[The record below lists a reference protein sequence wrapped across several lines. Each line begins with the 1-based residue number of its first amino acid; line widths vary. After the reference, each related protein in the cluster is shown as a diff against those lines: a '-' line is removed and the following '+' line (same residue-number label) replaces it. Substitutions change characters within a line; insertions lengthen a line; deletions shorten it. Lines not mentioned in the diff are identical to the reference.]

1 MRKWLV
7 RRFRLPARPD
17 SPDIAAT
24 DTSPCSPNPTP
35 ADPDEEALCFG
46 AVLNEELK
54 EIGELRKKR
63 GAEQQK
69 GNGAGDVSGSE
80 VRREIRGLCSE
91 DPITAA
97 EATAAVF
104 SKARDMELVGLAF
117 SGGGIRSATFNLGVL
132 QGLAKYR
139 LLRKFD
145 YFSTVSGGG
154 YIGSWLEAWIFRA
167 GQPKERD
174 ETAQQEGTKP
184 KYGIDFVEQELNPA
198 RSDRPGRTVTMDG
211 QEVRMH
217 TRTEPRP
224 IRFLREYSNY
234 LTPRLGLLGADTWTM
249 VAVYLRNLL
258 LNQVVLTLFLFSLL
272 LLPHTAVWLTDRL
285 STWPYLAAYYPAPIA
300 VVVLVTLALC
310 LGAVNLRAV
319 LNPGDNEAQT
329 GGWFPQ
335 QQGWILATIIVPLFA
350 AAWILTGWIWSHEDF
365 WNGKT
370 PWSYWAVGGLLAVS
384 VPWII
389 SCAFAPPQNA
399 GGDDWEL
406 RHRKLSWVL
415 VSLIAGPLS
424 GLLLYA
430 VAAGIF
436 KHLEPLPGSLWH
448 EVSFGVPLVM
458 MVFLLAA
465 VLQMG
470 LMGRTFDDPYRE
482 WWARVA
488 GWIFILT
495 IVWGVGFGLAIYA
508 PLGLLWLRGW
518 LAAAGIGWLATT
530 LLGVIGGNSAKT
542 GALQSK
548 TVKDTLLSVTP
559 YVFVAGLVSLL
570 SLSLELIL
578 ARLNWSCD
586 MAVHW
591 DRLLAENPPV
601 AKVAGWVLNLNA
613 SLASPTPMITGTAA
627 PQASVQVAPTYVSA
641 HWAILRLVSTWHL
654 PLLFAGVFLVCVLMA
669 WRVDLNEF
677 SMHLFYRNRLVRCYL
692 GATHA
697 DRDPNPFTGFDDQDD
712 LFLKDLQSECC
723 YSGPF
728 PIFNATLNLVNSRD
742 LAWQERKAESFSM
755 TPLRCGYDTWLERLD
770 LSSDYSRE
778 RKRREK
784 LAEYAYRTTQRYG
797 YKDGGFYTGTA
808 VGISGAALSPN
819 MGFHSQPALAA
830 LMTLFNVRLGFW
842 AGNPRH
848 STSCQKTRPGPPL
861 GLRWLLAELFGLTDD
876 EGSYVYLS
884 DGGHFEN
891 LGVYELVKRR
901 CKYIIACDAG
911 ADPNYALDDLGSAIR
926 RCREDIGVEID
937 LDLVSKMVVPPPAKD
952 GEARKLVPWHCFVGE
967 IRYDMVDAKDPKL
980 SPRERRKENG
990 IFVYVKA
997 SLRGDEPADVLN
1009 YQTAHKDFPHET
1021 TADQW
1026 FSESQFESYRRLGL
1040 HIVETM
1046 LGALDP
1052 NERAAAEQ
1060 SAKGLFEGLE
1070 NHWGEKEAGKKQA
1083 ASQKNEKS

>member
-7 RRFRLPARPD
+7 RCFRLLARPD

-24 DTSPCSPNPTP
+24 DISPCLPNPTP

-69 GNGAGDVSGSE
+69 VNASGNVSGSE
-80 VRREIRGLCSE
+80 VRREIRGLCSD

-97 EATAAVF
+97 KATAAVF

-145 YFSTVSGGG
+145 YLSTVSGGG

-167 GQPKERD
+167 GQAKERD

-198 RSDRPGRTVTMDG
+198 RCERPGPTVTMDG
-211 QEVRMH
+211 QEVRVH
-217 TRTEPRP
+217 TRAEPRP
-224 IRFLREYSNY
+224 IRFLREYSNH
-234 LTPRLGLLGADTWTM
+234 LTPQLGFLGAGTWTM
-249 VAVYLRNLL
+249 FAACLRNVLL
-258 LNQVVLTLFLFSLL
+258 SYVILTPFLFSLL
-272 LLPHTAVWLTDRL
+272 LLPHTAVWLTDCL
-285 STWPYLAAYYPAPIA
+285 SKWHRLAAYYPAPIA

-310 LGAVNLRAV
+310 LGAVNLRTV

-335 QQGWILATIIVPLFA
+335 QQGWILATIIVPLFV
-350 AAWILTGWIWSHEDF
+350 AAWILTGWIWSHEDL

-384 VPWII
+384 APWVI
-389 SCAFAPPQNA
+389 SCGFMPPQNTE
-399 GGDDWEL
+399 GDDWEL
-406 RHRKLSWVL
+406 RHRKLVWVAS
-415 VSLIAGPLS
+415 SLITGPLS

-436 KHLEPLPGSLWH
+436 KRLEPLRGGLWH

-465 VLQMG
+465 ALQMG
-470 LMGRTFDDPYRE
+470 LMGRTFIGPYRE

-488 GWIFILT
+488 GWIFVLT
-495 IVWGVGFGLAIYA
+495 IVWAVAFGLAIYA
-508 PLGLLWLRGW
+508 PLGLKW
-518 LAAAGIGWLATT
+518 
-530 LLGVIGGNSAKT
+530 LGVVGFGSLGSTFAGVIVKGISSKT
-542 GALQSK
+542 GVLQSK
-548 TVKDTLLSVTP
+548 TAKDIFLSVTP

-570 SLSLELIL
+570 SLLLELIL
-578 ARLNWSCD
+578 ARLNWNPGI
-586 MAVHW
+586 AVNW
-591 DRLLAENPPV
+591 DKFLAENPPV
-601 AKVAGWVLNLNA
+601 AKVTGWVLNLSA
-613 SLASPTPMITGTAA
+613 SFASTKPEITGTAV
-627 PQASVQVAPTYVSA
+627 PQAPGQVAPTYVAA
-641 HWAILRLVSTWHL
+641 HWEILKAVTTWHL
-654 PLLFAGVFLVCVLMA
+654 PLLFIGVFLVCVLMA

-677 SMHLFYRNRLVRCYL
+677 SMHLAYRNRLVRCYL
-692 GATHA
+692 GATHGN
-697 DRDPNPFTGFDDQDD
+697 RDPNPITGFDDKDD
-712 LFLKDLQSECC
+712 FFLKNLRSECC

-742 LAWQERKAESFSM
+742 LAWQETKAESFSM
-755 TPLRCGYDTWLERLD
+755 TPLRCGYDTWLERMD
-770 LSSDYSRE
+770 LYSDYSG
-778 RKRREK
+778 RRSRGEK
-784 LAEYAYRTTQRYG
+784 LAQYAYRTTQRYG
-797 YKDGGFYTGTA
+797 YKDGGFNLGTA

-819 MGFHSQPALAA
+819 IGYGSQPALAA
-830 LMTLFNVRLGFW
+830 LMTLFNLRPGFW

-848 STSCQKTRPGPPL
+848 RSAWQQKRPGPPL
-861 GLRWLLAELFGLTDD
+861 GLLWLLRELFGLADD
-876 EGSYVYLS
+876 EESYVYLS

-911 ADPNYALDDLGSAIR
+911 ADPNYALDDLGRAIR

-937 LDLVSKMVVPPPAKD
+937 LDLVSKMVVPPATK
-952 GEARKLVPWHCFVGE
+952 GGKTRKLVPWHCFVGE
-967 IRYDMVDAKDPKL
+967 IRYDMVDAKAANL
-980 SPRERRKENG
+980 SAKERRKENG

-997 SLRGDEPADVLN
+997 SLTGDETADVLN
-1009 YQTAHKDFPHET
+1009 YQTARKDFPHGT
-1021 TADQW
+1021 TVVQR

-1040 HIVETM
+1040 HIIETM
-1046 LGALDP
+1046 FEALDP

-1060 SAKGLFEGLE
+1060 SAKSMFEGLE
-1070 NHWGEKEAGKKQA
+1070 NHWGEEAAAKLRKQA